1 MWLIITTSSVSKM
14 NDERDET
21 VLTVIIYPIA
31 EIIKQKFDF
40 LRLEGDRFSL
50 RQKIHSQAG

>member
-1 MWLIITTSSVSKM
+1 MHA
-14 NDERDET
+14 ERDEI
-21 VLTVIIYPIA
+21 VLTLIIYPIA

-50 RQKIHSQAG
+50 RQKVHSQAG